1 MRENSE
7 FMGWIVRTVR
17 TVRLSVSIGIV
28 LTIAAVALPAGAQ
41 VEMRVAGITS
51 SNRKHVDIERPFFDA
66 LAKNS
71 GVQVR
76 PNYNPHD
83 SVGMHL
89 QEALRHVRTGTFDV
103 LSVPIGLLSRDDP
116 FFEGL
121 DLVGVSTNMNELRKV
136 VDAYRDVFDRRLQ
149 SKFNAKVLLLW
160 PYGPQVF
167 YCNAALKS
175 LDDLKGQKVR
185 TYTASMS
192 ALVQH
197 FGGTPVTLQ
206 FPEVYPA
213 LQRGVANCA
222 VTSPTSGSTGNWPE
236 VTTHLLSLSVANGMT
251 GHFVNLDH
259 WKRYSPADQKK
270 LEAEFKKFEGQ
281 MWDLAIRVNEDATNC
296 NLGRDACKDHV
307 KFKMKAVDITPA
319 DLRKV
324 KAAASAVVLPMFK
337 QACNRIDPT
346 CASTWNDTVG
356 KASGLRIE

>member
-1 MRENSE
+1 MSDKKNQRL
-7 FMGWIVRTVR
+7 TR
-17 TVRLSVSIGIV
+17 TVRLGCSIA
-28 LTIAAVALPAGAQ
+28 TIAALVASALPAIAQ

-71 GVQVR
+71 GVNVKV
-76 PNYNPHD
+76 NYNAHD
-83 SVGMHL
+83 SVGMNL
-89 QEALRHVRTGTFDV
+89 QDALRHVRTGTFDV

-121 DLVGVSTNMNELRKV
+121 DLVGVSTDMNELRKV
-136 VDAYRDVFDRRLQ
+136 VDAYRDVFDKRLQ
-149 SKFNAKVLLLW
+149 SKFNAKVLMLW
-160 PYGPQVF
+160 PYGPQVL
-167 YCNAALKS
+167 YCNAEIKS

-236 VTTHLLSLSVANGMT
+236 VTSHLLSLSVANGVT
-251 GHFVNLDH
+251 GHFVNLNH
-259 WKRYSPADQKK
+259 WKRYSPADQQK
-270 LEAEFKKFEGQ
+270 LEAEFKKLEAQ

-296 NLGRDACKDHV
+296 NLGRDSCKDHT
-307 KFKMKAVDITPA
+307 KFKMKAVEVTPA
-319 DLRKV
+319 DVHKV
-324 KAAASAVVLPMFK
+324 KAAASAVVLPIFK
-337 QACNRIDPT
+337 QACNRVDST
-346 CASTWNDTVG
+346 CATTWNNTVG

>member
-1 MRENSE
+1 MSDKKSQRL
-7 FMGWIVRTVR
+7 TR
-17 TVRLSVSIGIV
+17 TVRLGCSIATV
-28 LTIAAVALPAGAQ
+28 VALVASALPAIAQ

-71 GVQVR
+71 GVNVKV
-76 PNYNPHD
+76 NYNAHD

-121 DLVGVSTNMNELRKV
+121 DLVGVSTDMNELRKV
-136 VDAYRDVFDRRLQ
+136 VDAYRDVFDERLQ
-149 SKFNAKVLLLW
+149 SKFNAKVLMLW
-160 PYGPQVF
+160 PYGPQVI
-167 YCNAALKS
+167 YCNAEIKS

-236 VTTHLLSLSVANGMT
+236 VTSHLLSLSVANGVT

-270 LEAEFKKFEGQ
+270 LEAEFKKLEAQ
-281 MWDLAIRVNEDATNC
+281 LWDLAIRVNEDATNC
-296 NLGRDACKDHV
+296 NLGLAACKDHT
-307 KFKMKAVDITPA
+307 KFKMKAVEVTPA
-319 DLRKV
+319 DVRKV
-324 KAAASAVVLPMFK
+324 KAAASAVVLPIFK

-346 CASTWNDTVG
+346 CATTWNDTVG
-356 KASGLRIE
+356 KAAGLRIE

>member
-1 MRENSE
+1 MPHKKSQRLTP
-7 FMGWIVRTVR
+7 M
-17 TVRLSVSIGIV
+17 VRLSCSVATIV
-28 LTIAAVALPAGAQ
+28 ALAASALPAIAQ

-51 SNRKHVDIERPFFDA
+51 SNRMHVDIERPFFDA

-71 GVQVR
+71 GVNVKV
-76 PNYNPHD
+76 NYNAHD

-89 QEALRHVRTGTFDV
+89 QEALRHVRTGAFDV

-121 DLVGVSTNMNELRKV
+121 DLVGVSTGMNELRTV
-136 VDAYRDVFDRRLQ
+136 VDAYRDAFDERLQ
-149 SKFNAKVLLLW
+149 SKFNAKVLMLW

-167 YCNAALKS
+167 YCNAEIKS

-206 FPEVYPA
+206 FSEVYPA

-222 VTSPTSGSTGNWPE
+222 VTSPTSGNTGNWPE
-236 VTTHLLSLSVANGMT
+236 VTSHLLSLSVANGVT
-251 GHFVNLDH
+251 GHFVNLNH
-259 WKRYSPADQKK
+259 WKRYSPEDQKK
-270 LEAEFKKFEGQ
+270 LEAEFAKLEAQ
-281 MWDLAIRVNEDATNC
+281 LWDLAIRVNEDATNC
-296 NLGRDACKDHV
+296 NLGRDSCKDHT
-307 KFKMKAVDITPA
+307 KFKMKAVEVTPA
-319 DLRKV
+319 DVRQV
-324 KAAASAVVLPMFK
+324 RAAAAAVVLPIFK

-346 CASTWNDTVG
+346 CATTWNNTVG
-356 KASGLRIE
+356 KASGLRID

>member
-1 MRENSE
+1 MRDKNKV
-7 FMGWIVRTVR
+7 IHRITQTVR
-17 TVRLSVSIGIV
+17 VGASIATVVALVAS
-28 LTIAAVALPAGAQ
+28 ALPAIAQ

-51 SNRKHVDIERPFFDA
+51 SNRKHVDIERPFFDT

-71 GVQVR
+71 GVNLKV
-76 PNYNPHD
+76 NYNAHD

-89 QEALRHVRTGTFDV
+89 QEALRHVRTGAFDV

-121 DLVGVSTNMNELRKV
+121 DLVGVSTDMNELRKV
-136 VDAYRDVFDRRLQ
+136 VGAYRDVFDKRLQ
-149 SKFNAKVLLLW
+149 SKFNAKVLMLW

-167 YCNAALKS
+167 YCNAEIKS

-222 VTSPTSGSTGNWPE
+222 VTSPTSGNTGNWPE
-236 VTTHLLSLSVANGMT
+236 VTSHLLSLSVANGVT

-270 LEAEFKKFEGQ
+270 LEAEFKKLEAQ
-281 MWDLAIRVNEDATNC
+281 MWELAIRVNEDATNC
-296 NLGRDACKDHV
+296 NLGRDSCKDHG
-307 KFKMKAVDITPA
+307 KFKMKPVEVTSA
-319 DLRKV
+319 DARKV
-324 KAAASAVVLPMFK
+324 KAAASAVVLPIFK
-337 QACNRIDPT
+337 QACNRVDPA
-346 CASTWNDTVG
+346 CATTWNNTVG